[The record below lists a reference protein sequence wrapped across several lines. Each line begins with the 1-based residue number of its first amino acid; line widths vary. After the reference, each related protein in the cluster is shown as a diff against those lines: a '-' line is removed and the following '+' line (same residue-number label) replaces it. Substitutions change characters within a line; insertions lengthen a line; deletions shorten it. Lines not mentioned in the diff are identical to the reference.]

1 MEGSGVPE
9 ERSVHDASAAEF
21 SERGSRGIPA
31 RHHRFSVWDGTQDPL
46 GDDADALFDR
56 LSEDVFHGWDF
67 ETALRRLLSQGWRDR
82 DGRKFA
88 GLEELMERLRKQRQK
103 QLERYSLDNVFKDIE
118 EKLDNVLRLER
129 QGIDERLKNATDGS
143 AQRIL
148 ERVAKKRRETL
159 DNLPPEPGGAI
170 RELQGYEFMDQ
181 RAEQSFQKL
190 LEEIKQNVVNTYF
203 KQMSEQMG
211 QMSKQDISAL
221 REMARDLNSLV
232 RQKLEG
238 VPDAQLQHNYEDFLK
253 KWGSMFPEAPA
264 TFDEFLAQL
273 AAQMARMDSLMQ
285 SLSPEQRHQLEE
297 MISATF
303 GDPDLQA
310 QLAELMG
317 GLELLSDRR
326 HLGQR
331 YSFFGN
337 EQLPYDEAMGVMDR
351 LQSIEELERGLRGMY
366 RGEPLDSTTEEALR
380 DVLGD
385 NAARDLSRL
394 QRMTDQLEQRGLVER
409 DEEGMRLTARG
420 LRRIGQK
427 ALGDLFARLRRDRFG
442 DHPISRHGQGGEREE
457 DTKPYEFGDV
467 FDLDVKETLMNAV
480 QRDADSRDW
489 RDLRP
494 DGTPAPGRP
503 AGIPAP
509 ASNRTIQPPP
519 ESPPASAQSRP
530 ASAQSPMPRAVP
542 RLLPEDFVV
551 HRSDTLTRS
560 ATVLMLDMSR
570 SMPLRGYF
578 YAAKKVALAL
588 DSLIRSAYPRDTLHI
603 IGFSDL
609 AREIKP
615 AALPH
620 LSVNEYVYGTN
631 MQHGL
636 MLARRL
642 LARDPGENKQIIIV
656 SDGEPTAHIENGRPV
671 FFYPPLPETFHKT
684 LLEVKRCTRENIVI
698 NTFMLESNHHLV
710 QFVNQMTRLNRG
722 RAFFISPDRLGDYV
736 LVDYVSSKRGAA

>member
-1 MEGSGVPE
+1 MTHAGRTGARAGS
-9 ERSVHDASAAEF
+9 
-21 SERGSRGIPA
+21 A
-31 RHHRFSVWDGTQDPL
+31 RVARQHRFSVWDGTQDPL

-129 QGIDERLKNATDGS
+129 QGIDERL
-143 AQRIL
+143 Q
-148 ERVAKKRRETL
+148 ERDRRERAAHPRTRREEAARAPRQ
-159 DNLPPEPGGAI
+159 PPQEPGGAI

-181 RAEQSFQKL
+181 RAEQAFQKL

-211 QMSKQDISAL
+211 QMSQQDISAL

-238 VPDAQLQHNYEDFLK
+238 VPEAQLQHNYEDFLK
-253 KWGSMFPEAPA
+253 KWGAMFPDAPA

-285 SLSPEQRHQLEE
+285 SLSPEMRHQLEE

-337 EQLPYDEAMGVMDR
+337 EQLPFDEAMGVMDR

-467 FDLDVKETLMNAV
+467 FDLDVRETLMNAV
-480 QRDADSRDW
+480 RRDADSTRS

-494 DGTPAPGRP
+494 AGT
-503 AGIPAP
+503 PAP
-509 ASNRTIQPPP
+509 ASNRTIRLRRNPHRPRR
-519 ESPPASAQSRP
+519 SVVGVALCLGSRL
-530 ASAQSPMPRAVP
+530 R
-542 RLLPEDFVV
+542 
-551 HRSDTLTRS
+551 TLSCIARTRS
-560 ATVLMLDMSR
+560 L
-570 SMPLRGYF
+570 G
-578 YAAKKVALAL
+578 
-588 DSLIRSAYPRDTLHI
+588 
-603 IGFSDL
+603 
-609 AREIKP
+609 
-615 AALPH
+615 
-620 LSVNEYVYGTN
+620 
-631 MQHGL
+631 
-636 MLARRL
+636 RR
-642 LARDPGENKQIIIV
+642 R
-656 SDGEPTAHIENGRPV
+656 
-671 FFYPPLPETFHKT
+671 F
-684 LLEVKRCTRENIVI
+684 
-698 NTFMLESNHHLV
+698 
-710 QFVNQMTRLNRG
+710 
-722 RAFFISPDRLGDYV
+722 
-736 LVDYVSSKRGAA
+736 

>member
-1 MEGSGVPE
+1 MSSEGPGSE
-9 ERSVHDASAAEF
+9 ERTQESGDLETG
-21 SERGSRGIPA
+21 GSRGIPS
-31 RHHRFSVWDGTQDPL
+31 RVVRQHRFSVWDGSQDPL

-88 GLEELMERLRKQRQK
+88 GLEELMERLRKQRQQ

-148 ERVAKKRRETL
+148 ERVAKKRREHL
-159 DNLPPEPGGAI
+159 DNLPQEPGGVI

-181 RAEQSFQKL
+181 RAEQAFQKL
-190 LEEIKQNVVNTYF
+190 LEEIKQNVVDTYF

-221 REMARDLNSLV
+221 REMAKDLNSLV

-238 VPDAQLQHNYEDFLK
+238 VPEAQLQHNYEDFLK
-253 KWGSMFPEAPA
+253 KWGAMFPDAPA

-285 SLSPEQRHQLEE
+285 SLSPEMRHQLEE
-297 MISATF
+297 LMSATF

-337 EQLPYDEAMGVMDR
+337 EQLPFDEAMGVMDR

-366 RGEPLDSTTEEALR
+366 RGEPLDDATEDALR

-394 QRMTDQLEQRGLVER
+394 QRMTDQLEQRGLIER

-467 FDLDVKETLMNAV
+467 FDLDVKETLMSAV
-480 QRDADSRDW
+480 RRDADSDALS
-489 RDLRP
+489 DLRP
-494 DGTPAPGRP
+494 EGT
-503 AGIPAP
+503 PAP
-509 ASNRTIQPPP
+509 ASNRTIRPTPG
-519 ESPPASAQSRP
+519 SPPSLAQGSSR
-530 ASAQSPMPRAVP
+530 RAVP
-542 RLLPEDFVV
+542 RLF
-551 HRSDTLTRS
+551 
-560 ATVLMLDMSR
+560 
-570 SMPLRGYF
+570 
-578 YAAKKVALAL
+578 
-588 DSLIRSAYPRDTLHI
+588 
-603 IGFSDL
+603 
-609 AREIKP
+609 
-615 AALPH
+615 
-620 LSVNEYVYGTN
+620 
-631 MQHGL
+631 
-636 MLARRL
+636 ARRL
-642 LARDPGENKQIIIV
+642 CRASVRHPHSVGDRVDARH
-656 SDGEPTAHIENGRPV
+656 EPVYAFARI
-671 FFYPPLPETFHKT
+671 
-684 LLEVKRCTRENIVI
+684 LLC
-698 NTFMLESNHHLV
+698 
-710 QFVNQMTRLNRG
+710 G
-722 RAFFISPDRLGDYV
+722 
-736 LVDYVSSKRGAA
+736 

>member
-1 MEGSGVPE
+1 MEDDAPRVIPRVVPP
-9 ERSVHDASAAEF
+9 RQ
-21 SERGSRGIPA
+21 
-31 RHHRFSVWDGTQDPL
+31 HRFSVWDGTQDPL
-46 GDDADALFDR
+46 GDVADALFDR

-103 QLERYSLDNVFKDIE
+103 QLAKYSLDNVFKDIE

-129 QGIDERLKNATDGS
+129 EGIDERLRSATDER

-148 ERVAKKRRETL
+148 ERVASKRREHL
-159 DNLPPEPGGAI
+159 DNLPQEPGGVI

-181 RAEQSFQKL
+181 RAEQAFQKL
-190 LEEIKQNVVNTYF
+190 LEEIKQNVVDTYF

-211 QMSKQDISAL
+211 QMSKQDIGAL
-221 REMARDLNSLV
+221 RDMARDLNALV

-253 KWGSMFPEAPA
+253 KWGSMFPDAPA

-285 SLSPEQRHQLEE
+285 SLSPEMRHQLEE
-297 MISATF
+297 MMAATF
-303 GDPDLQA
+303 GDPELQA

-331 YSFFGN
+331 YAFFGN
-337 EQLPYDEAMGVMDR
+337 EQLPFEEAMGVMDR

-366 RGEPLDSTTEEALR
+366 RGEPLDAATEEALR

-409 DEEGMRLTARG
+409 DEDGMKLTARG

-442 DHPISRHGQGGEREE
+442 DHPVSRHGTGGEREE

-480 QRDADSRDW
+480 RRGADDPSVLGRTGE
-489 RDLRP
+489 P
-494 DGTPAPGRP
+494 SAPVTPLAM
-503 AGIPAP
+503 
-509 ASNRTIQPPP
+509 SPPP
-519 ESPPASAQSRP
+519 TAPPSQAQIIRQRRS
-530 ASAQSPMPRAVP
+530 VP
-542 RLLPEDFVV
+542 RLSPDDFVV

-609 AREIKP
+609 AREISP